1 MSSSL
6 YREQSTGSSRA
17 TKPLAVRVRAWCWC
31 KGSIVIDR
39 RMQSPVDTLIARI
52 ESKSGLPIMQNV
64 EDEERKRKIVFSSPG
79 VSEID
84 AKRIIVVVVILF
96 DKVSF

>member
-1 MSSSL
+1 M
-6 YREQSTGSSRA
+6 
-17 TKPLAVRVRAWCWC
+17 
-31 KGSIVIDR
+31 VIDR
-39 RMQSPVDTLIARI
+39 RMQSPVDILIARI

-64 EDEERKRKIVFSSPG
+64 EDRRRKIVSSIPG